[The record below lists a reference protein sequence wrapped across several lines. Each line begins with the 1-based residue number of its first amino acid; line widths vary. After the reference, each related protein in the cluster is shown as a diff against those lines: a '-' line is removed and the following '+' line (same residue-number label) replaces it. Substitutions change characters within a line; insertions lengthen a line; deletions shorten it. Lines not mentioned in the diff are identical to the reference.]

1 LLKGLLSEE
10 LEKRILEHGEL
21 VASGKTVRQVADKTG
36 WSKTT
41 VDEDV
46 AKRLEK
52 VNPSLAKEARKV
64 LDVNYSE
71 RCIRGGKASQAKN
84 GCNFLKKKKAEKA
97 VV

>member
-1 LLKGLLSEE
+1 
-10 LEKRILEHGEL
+10 

-71 RCIRGGKASQAKN
+71 RCIRGGKASQAN
-84 GCNFLKKKKAEKA
+84 GCNFLKKKKAGKA